1 MEVDG
6 NQFILMKQNFEH
18 KIGLGTVQFG
28 LDYGISN
35 EKGRP
40 SLEEVQRILKVA
52 YDRGL
57 DVLDTAAGY
66 GESEMVLGKCLKG
79 FPLKAFKIITK
90 FKHCSTESELR
101 EQFAQS
107 VKRLNV
113 DEVYGLMAHRPS
125 ELVEFPEV
133 WSGLLALKSEGI
145 VVKVGYSL
153 NTLNEFQQLEEMH
166 EIMGYPDVVQVPFN
180 YFDTRFVETL
190 KKLKSKGCEIHCRSV
205 FLQGLFFTSTEKL
218 SAHFDSIK
226 IEIQRLQDEF
236 GKGLSG
242 ALLNYALEKEFIDRV
257 IIGVQSAEQL
267 SENIDELKAFKFG
280 KRKLL
285 DCKETFTEE
294 IFVPSNWK
302 K

>member
-1 MEVDG
+1 
-6 NQFILMKQNFEH
+6 MKQNYEH

-35 EKGRP
+35 KNGRP
-40 SLEEVQRILKVA
+40 SLEEVKGILNVA
-52 YDRGL
+52 YNKGIDL
-57 DVLDTAAGY
+57 LDTAAGY
-66 GESEMVLGKCLKG
+66 GESEIVLGQCLKG
-79 FPLKAFKIITK
+79 IPPKAFKIITK
-90 FKHCSTESELR
+90 FKHCSSESELR

-107 VKRLNV
+107 LKRLNV

-133 WSGLLALKSEGI
+133 WNGLLKLKSEGR
-145 VVKVGYSL
+145 VVKIGYSL
-153 NTLNEFQQLEEMH
+153 NTLNEYQQMVELH
-166 EIMGYPDVVQVPFN
+166 ETIGYPDVVQVPFN
-180 YFDTRFVETL
+180 YFDTRFVETM
-190 KKLKSKGCEIHCRSV
+190 KRLKSRGCEIHCRSV
-205 FLQGLFFTSTEKL
+205 FLQGLFFMPTEKL
-218 SAHFDSIK
+218 SSHFDSIK

-267 SENIDELKAFKFG
+267 NENLDELKVSESEK
-280 KRKLL
+280 KKLM
-285 DCKETFTEE
+285 DSRETYSEE
-294 IFVPSNWK
+294 IIVPSNWK